1 MLQCIT
7 RIRPKCLNRQF
18 GQTQLVVILLSFLN
32 NWNEKKVTYIDFSLI
47 DIQYC
52 GHYILWKCMD
62 HSRVPITVFL
72 TIKDL
77 GVTQEWS
84 VHFDKI
90 RSALNHTANIKEY
103 TIRTHDYLSQ
113 RSHLYTS
120 KTKFNSH
127 TQLK

>member
-1 MLQCIT
+1 M
-7 RIRPKCLNRQF
+7 
-18 GQTQLVVILLSFLN
+18 
-32 NWNEKKVTYIDFSLI
+32 
-47 DIQYC
+47 
-52 GHYILWKCMD
+52 
-62 HSRVPITVFL
+62 
-72 TIKDL
+72 

-127 TQLK
+127 TQLVYRQNRQKKYIHSHTHTIIDDVYILHTHIANDLQDTHQT